1 MSNAVNPE
9 TEWPRPREII
19 GAVANA
25 AAAGECA
32 ARGAVGG
39 MRAMCVVVRD
49 YPVLSVFLASGLG
62 YLLGRARGPVRGR
75 THVAPVN
82 SRR

>member
-1 MSNAVNPE
+1 MSNAVNSQ
-9 TEWPRPREII
+9 TDWPKSREII
-19 GAVANA
+19 GAMANA

-39 MRAMCVVVRD
+39 VQAMCVVVRD

-62 YLLGRARGPVRGR
+62 YLLGRARGSVRKR
-75 THVAPVN
+75 PYVAPVG